1 VTAIAKSVTVALF
14 HQNTWANLQLIDA
27 CAALP
32 AEQLDLTAPGTFG
45 TIRHTLTHLVANEER
60 YLALLSGQPTTK
72 PIQRGERLTL
82 PELRARAEAAGAGL
96 AREAARVGMD
106 DTVTEEYQGQME
118 TVPAYIVLTQ
128 ALQHGAEHRGHIA
141 TILSQHGITPPALD
155 GWAYGAAAG

>member
-1 VTAIAKSVTVALF
+1 MTSIAKSVTVALF

-32 AEQLDLTAPGTFG
+32 AEHMNLTAPGTFG
-45 TIRHTLTHLVANEER
+45 TIRHTLTHLVANEEH
-60 YLALLSGQPTTK
+60 YLSLLSGRPVEK
-72 PIQRGERLTL
+72 PIQRGEILTL

-106 DTVTEEYQGQME
+106 DTVTQEYQGQMM
-118 TVPAYIVLTQ
+118 TIPAYIVLTQ

-141 TILSQHGITPPALD
+141 TILSQHGITPPAID
-155 GWAYGAAAG
+155 GWAYGETVG

>member
-1 VTAIAKSVTVALF
+1 VTSIAKSVTVALF

-45 TIRHTLTHLVANEER
+45 GIRHTLTHLVANEER
-60 YLALLSGQPTTK
+60 YLSLLSGQPTAQ
-72 PIQRGERLTL
+72 PIQRGETLSL
-82 PELRARAEAAGAGL
+82 PELRARAAAAGAGL

-106 DTVTEEYQGQME
+106 DTVTEEYQGQMT

-128 ALQHGAEHRGHIA
+128 AIQHGAEHRGHIV
-141 TILSQHGITPPALD
+141 TILSQHGITPPAID
-155 GWAYGAAAG
+155 GWAYGEAAR

>member
-60 YLALLSGQPTTK
+60 YLALLSGQPSAK

-106 DTVTEEYQGQME
+106 DTVTEEYQGQMT

-128 ALQHGAEHRGHIA
+128 AIQHGAEHRGHIA

>member
-1 VTAIAKSVTVALF
+1 MTSIAKSVIVVLF

-60 YLALLSGQPTTK
+60 YAWLLTGQTIAQ
-72 PIQRGERLTL
+72 PIRRGESL
-82 PELRARAEAAGAGL
+82 PLSDLRARAEAAGDAL
-96 AREAARVGMD
+96 ARAEAQVGMD
-106 DTVTEEYQGQME
+106 DTVTQEYQGQMT

-128 ALQHGAEHRGHIA
+128 AIQHGAEHRGHIA
-141 TILSQHGITPPALD
+141 TILSQHGITPPSID
-155 GWAYGAAAG
+155 GWAYGEAAW